1 VQSPSPREVSDRAL
15 ILYALIR
22 RGTIEF
28 ALREFEFEPKRLE
41 QAEVARHEADR
52 WLERESL
59 TAVLLEQDRNLLDAV
74 SGAWPAEAI
83 ADGMWRKESL
93 ATLLWA
99 LQHIAEL
106 PQFSDEIDPQVLEEA
121 ITRYG
126 EVDAFR
132 SHGLMRQPDQ
142 IEAAWLE
149 ADAWFGATEG
159 RDGEDATVASI
170 AAERFRALSWLRDAA
185 ASAP

>member
-1 VQSPSPREVSDRAL
+1 MPSTVEVSDRAL

-22 RGTIEF
+22 RGTIEY
-28 ALREFEFEPKRLE
+28 AVREFQFEPQRIE
-41 QAEVARHEADR
+41 QAEAARHETDR
-52 WLERESL
+52 WLRRESL
-59 TAVLLEQDRNLLDAV
+59 EPSLLDQDRELFDAV

-93 ATLLWA
+93 ATLLWG
-99 LQHIAEL
+99 LQHIGQL
-106 PQFSDEIDPQVLEEA
+106 PPFSEEVDSQVLEEA

-126 EVDAFR
+126 EVHAFR
-132 SHGLMRQPDQ
+132 SNGVLRDPQE

-170 AAERFRALSWLRDAA
+170 AAERFRTLSWLRDASA
-185 ASAP
+185 AAP